1 MAENV
6 SENTINEDRLQEALP
21 TPEFIENEL
30 PVEYTPSAVKE
41 APPVGKPENTVTIGN
56 KTIEIK
62 PTLFRYFRDNTASF
76 YMLIEMYPLPIILN
90 AEPGQFDP
98 ERSGDKCVMD
108 WLIAVTDDPKLII
121 ENYNKL
127 DAKVVDTLLTI
138 FRRVN
143 DIDKREEKR
152 KNLLEAG
159 KEMKH

>member
-1 MAENV
+1 M
-6 SENTINEDRLQEALP
+6 
-21 TPEFIENEL
+21 
-30 PVEYTPSAVKE
+30 
-41 APPVGKPENTVTIGN
+41 TIGD

-76 YMLIEMYPLPIILN
+76 YVLMEMYPLPLILSS
-90 AEPGQFDP
+90 EPGQFDP

-108 WLIAVTDDPKLII
+108 WLIAVTNNPKLIV

-127 DAKVVDTLLTI
+127 DAEVVDKLLAI

-152 KNLLEAG
+152 KNLLEEG
-159 KEMKH
+159 KGMKR

>member
-1 MAENV
+1 MQVVQIPEP
-6 SENTINEDRLQEALP
+6 EAKP
-21 TPEFIENEL
+21 VPEFNEKEM
-30 PVEYTPSAVKE
+30 PVEHKPQEEKE
-41 APPVGKPENTVTIGN
+41 APKVGKPENMVTIGD

-76 YMLIEMYPLPIILN
+76 YVLMEMYPLPLILSS
-90 AEPGQFDP
+90 EPGQFDP

-108 WLIAVTDDPKLII
+108 WLIAVTNSPKLIV

-127 DAKVVDTLLTI
+127 DAEIVDKLLTI

-152 KNLLEAG
+152 KNLLEEG
-159 KEMKH
+159 KGMKR